1 MFNEVFMEEF
11 SAIYYSALELKKEI
25 IQFFSSFSR
34 EDAVIIKRRNKSN
47 DREHTSA
54 VSEELLSFLNGKE

>member
-1 MFNEVFMEEF
+1 MEEF

-25 IQFFSSFSR
+25 IQFFLLSQ
-34 EDAVIIKRRNKSN
+34 EKMKIIKRRNKSN

-54 VSEELLSFLNGKE
+54 VSEELLLFLNGKESKI